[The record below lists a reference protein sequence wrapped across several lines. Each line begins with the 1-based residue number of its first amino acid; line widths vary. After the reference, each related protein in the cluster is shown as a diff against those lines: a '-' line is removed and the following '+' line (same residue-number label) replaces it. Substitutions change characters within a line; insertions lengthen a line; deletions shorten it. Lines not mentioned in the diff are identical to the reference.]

1 MKQTR
6 KTYTHEFKD
15 MIVAQLKEG
24 ARVIDLSRLYNIS
37 DKTIQQWKS
46 DSLKWKDEEGA
57 RKKVSMQSY
66 NNLKKENQKLKEE
79 VEFLKKAW
87 EYMKGGQ

>member
-1 MKQTR
+1 VKQVR
-6 KTYTHEFKD
+6 KRFTHEFKD
-15 MIVAQLKEG
+15 MIVAQLKDG
-24 ARVIDLSRLYNIS
+24 ARVIDLSRLYNVS

-46 DSLKWKDEEGA
+46 DFLKWKDEEGA

-79 VEFLKKAW
+79 IEFLKRL
-87 EYMKGGQ
+87 GNI